1 LPLHPIPI
9 QLAKG
14 EKVPTFVTPTRVEAA
29 RFLSHASL
37 GYTAT
42 DIEAVRQ
49 QGYEVWIDRQFAAWT
64 QTGHWAWLSTYRQP
78 SVVTSREYYDQAST
92 SAWRRFIEG
101 RELSE
106 VKHAQ
111 RQLESERME
120 LDKAN
125 DELKQSAMSIEAVR
139 VNLKD
144 QATRFQA
151 EGASLD
157 QRLSAI
163 EKRKKSAPRD
173 QADINAINA
182 LVGAYNADTA
192 RRNKWRI
199 SLLGSQDAFNKSL
212 AAHNATVVE
221 LNEKVAVFNKHNNE
235 FQRSAAAL
243 AKRSEQYMSSCTGE
257 HVIRKSSAG

>member
-1 LPLHPIPI
+1 MTVTHHKFLLICALVVANAPLRAESASPERPPLQPEIRLPSITSKWKRPGDKDLPEITLDELERCI
-9 QLAKG
+9 G
-14 EKVPTFVTPTRVEAA
+14 RDV
-29 RFLSHASL
+29 
-37 GYTAT
+37 GM
-42 DIEAVRQ
+42 
-49 QGYEVWIDRQFAAWT
+49 QG
-64 QTGHWAWLSTYRQP
+64 
-78 SVVTSREYYDQAST
+78 
-92 SAWRRFIEG
+92 
-101 RELSE
+101 ELSE